1 MHSHA
6 ERELKAAKLKASSG
20 VREMSKGRD
29 YVTEIVSRRGRLLSE
44 TDRFKQL
51 SARSGFVWESFE
63 FLKNE
68 APDDAPYKTELL
80 KYLPIGFVAC
90 IEGYF
95 RLLYRDLID
104 HGPPFSDNV
113 NGFKDIKFGVEQ
125 VLSIHSKKMVSLGE
139 FVSHL
144 LPSNNLGDINRNM
157 STLIGKDFLERLA
170 GTRID
175 LREGFQPS
183 LMEHNLQPEIFQN
196 LERLLELRHIFCH
209 ELAPAVHIDARE
221 AEDCANAAMILL
233 ITTEAMSK
241 ELMPAAP

>member
-1 MHSHA
+1 
-6 ERELKAAKLKASSG
+6 
-20 VREMSKGRD
+20 MSKGRD
-29 YVTEIVSRRGRLLSE
+29 YVAEIVSKRSRLLSE

-51 SARSGFVWESFE
+51 SARSGFVWESME

-68 APDDAPYKTELL
+68 APDDAPHKVELL

-113 NGFKDIKFGVEQ
+113 SGFKDIKFGVEQ
-125 VLSIHSKKMVSLGE
+125 VVAIHSKKTVSLGE

-144 LPSNNLGDINRNM
+144 LPANNLGDINRNM
-157 STLIGKDFLERLA
+157 TTLIGEEFLERLA
-170 GTRID
+170 RTRIA
-175 LREGFQPS
+175 LREDFQPS
-183 LMEHNLQPEIFQN
+183 LKEHNLHPEIFQT
-196 LERLLELRHIFCH
+196 LKRLFELRHIFCH
-209 ELAPAVHIDARE
+209 ELAPAVQIDARE

-241 ELMPAAP
+241 ELMPAST